1 MRKEESSSSFKKG
14 TKKLLLLGSAVPFLG
29 MLGGIGFVNHA
40 APFVLGLPLPL
51 AWITIWVV
59 LTFAV
64 MAAIY
69 ALDPANRAAP
79 GVDPSSA
86 PRQ

>member
-1 MRKEESSSSFKKG
+1 VRKEGSSSFLKKR

-29 MLGGIGFVNHA
+29 MLGGIGFVNRVT
-40 APFVLGLPLPL
+40 PFILGLPLPL

-59 LTFAV
+59 LTVAI

-69 ALDPANRAAP
+69 ALDPANRSAH
-79 GVDPSSA
+79 GIDPPNA
-86 PRQ
+86 PRH